1 MVKAVPMND
10 VMEHLFCCNNFGH
23 LYSLWWATIRRRR
36 ATEKGGGKDQT
47 VPKSMGKCSDPPF

>member
-1 MVKAVPMND
+1 MVNAVPMND

-47 VPKSMGKCSDPPF
+47 VPKTEIYNKT

>member
-47 VPKSMGKCSDPPF
+47 LPKTEIYNKT